1 MRDDI
6 APEEKLL
13 RLIKGQK
20 KPEVGLTKESG
31 AVITDLKPTA
41 KPFIKSSFQK
51 YAYFL
56 NARRI
61 ILIAFVA
68 AFSYLAISL
77 IYPWVTP
84 REIKLPQIPPK
95 KIIEPKVE
103 HGQEPRPYEFYLEG
117 IRSRQIFSSASTQ
130 ETERPASGVNVDL
143 MKDISLVGILSGEN
157 PQAVIEDIKTHK
169 TYYATKG
176 QFIGE
181 FQVEDIQE
189 GKIILNYKGQ
199 RFELYM

>member
-20 KPEVGLTKESG
+20 KPGVGLTRESP
-31 AVITDLKPTA
+31 ALITDLKTTA
-41 KPFIKSSFQK
+41 KPSIKSSFQK

-61 ILIAFVA
+61 IFIAFVA
-68 AFSYLAISL
+68 SCIYLAVSL
-77 IYPWVTP
+77 IYPWIIP
-84 REIKLPQIPPK
+84 REIKLPQIPPE

-103 HGQEPRPYEFYLEG
+103 PGQGPRPYEFYLEG
-117 IRSRQIFSSASTQ
+117 IRNRQVFSASTQ

-143 MKDISLVGILSGEN
+143 MKDMSLVGIISGEN
-157 PQAVIEDIKTHK
+157 PQAVIEDTKMHK

-189 GKIILNYKGQ
+189 GKIILNYRGQ
-199 RFELYM
+199 RFELYI